1 MEKWIPYAI
10 VAAIFIA
17 VRDLIS
23 KDILNMYTYS
33 DYVIVSNIIIFIG
46 TIVYL
51 LYSKKDITKIRPPK
65 FKELMTISV
74 RLLLIYIIIDP
85 CIFNSLKLCNNPGYA
100 KSIINLNTIILI
112 ALAFIF
118 YKSEINMKKIIGIMI
133 VLFGTYFVL

>member
-17 VRDLIS
+17 VRDFIS

-118 YKSEINMKKIIGIMI
+118 YKSEINMKKIIGIMV
-133 VLFGTYFVL
+133 VLFGTYLVL